1 SARQVFLWCRQE
13 GIELPSRPSP
23 KASGVK
29 WVRATPWM
37 ITRILKDPVYAG
49 VYAFGR
55 TKRHVILDEG
65 QKRVIKQRRWR
76 PEDWQV
82 FLPDH
87 HDAYIAWQEFVKN
100 QETLAHNQNQRG
112 EAVQG
117 AARTG
122 KGLLAGLVR
131 CGRCGRK
138 MRVRYSGRRTRQS
151 AVVYYFCVACPGE

>member
-1 SARQVFLWCRQE
+1 RSQEAIRQMARRGEYYTRIAEGYQQREDGALEKHADEQVRRTLQLVFSKFREMGSARQVFLWCRQE

-100 QETLAHNQNQRG
+100 Q
-112 EAVQG
+112 
-117 AARTG
+117 
-122 KGLLAGLVR
+122 
-131 CGRCGRK
+131 
-138 MRVRYSGRRTRQS
+138 
-151 AVVYYFCVACPGE
+151 